1 MAEGTQ
7 IQHPEF
13 FNPDSGA
20 GPPQSVDPRNSLED
34 YNRTMLDYTQ
44 RQMSTFVDLDGNSRN
59 GTSSRN
65 SQSSSNSGNSGNS
78 AGSSNGVLASQANGP
93 PPTSA
98 GSSADSRDPIYQARM
113 KAMAP
118 NQSQGY

>member
-1 MAEGTQ
+1 MTEGSQ

-20 GPPQSVDPRNSLED
+20 GPPQSVDPRTSLED

-44 RQMSTFVDLDGNSRN
+44 RQMSSFVDLDGNRN
-59 GTSSRN
+59 ISSRN

-98 GSSADSRDPIYQARM
+98 GSSADSRDPIQQARM